1 MPYCQKCGSKLEEDA
16 KYCASCGTPVYVSEA
31 RVRREKGGP
40 SALKIVLLVIGGIFL
55 LIAFGLLVGGG
66 TLLWLNTNL
75 TDSGGFITT
84 KSSQLATDSYAI
96 VLQHV
101 DIDLGESMAGWGLWG
116 PSPSDFVTVKI
127 SGSNNDPS
135 RDIFIGIA
143 RESDVSPYLSN
154 VDYDK
159 VTRFDVS
166 TSGFVTVEYARHTG
180 RATPSSPTSETFWV
194 ASKHG
199 SGTQTLEW
207 NPEAGN
213 YWIVLMNEDGSASV
227 DLTVVAGAKV
237 PLLSTIGLALFV
249 GGVVALAIGVLM
261 IYFGVRGL

>member
-1 MPYCQKCGSKLEEDA
+1 MPHCQKCGAKLEDDA
-16 KYCASCGTPVYVSEA
+16 KYCTSCGTPVHVSET
-31 RVRREKGGP
+31 RVRRGKKGP
-40 SALKIVLLVIGGIFL
+40 SALKIVLLVTGGIFL

-66 TLLWLNTNL
+66 ALLWLNTNL
-75 TDSGGFITT
+75 TDSGGFIATR
-84 KSSQLATDSYAI
+84 SSRLATDSYAI
-96 VLQHV
+96 VLQHI
-101 DIDLGESMAGWGLWG
+101 DIDWGESMAGWRLWR
-116 PSPSDFVTVKI
+116 PTPSDFVTVKI
-127 SGSNNDPS
+127 AGSNNDPS

-143 RESDVSPYLSN
+143 RESDASPYLSN
-154 VDYDK
+154 VDYDE

-166 TSGFVTVEYARHTG
+166 TSGSVTVEYTRHTG

-194 ASKHG
+194 SSKHG

-237 PLLSTIGLALFV
+237 PLLSTIGLALLV
-249 GGVVALAIGVLM
+249 GGVVALAIGVFV

>member
-1 MPYCQKCGSKLEEDA
+1 MPYCQKCGAKLEDDA
-16 KYCASCGTPVYVSEA
+16 KYCASCGTPVYVSET
-31 RVRREKGGP
+31 RVRREKGGL
-40 SALKIVLLVIGGIFL
+40 SALRIVLLVTGGISL

-66 TLLWLNTNL
+66 ALLWLNTSL

-96 VLQHV
+96 VLQHI
-101 DIDLGESMAGWGLWG
+101 DIDWGDSMAGWGLWR
-116 PSPSDFVTVKI
+116 PSPGDFVTIKI
-127 SGSNNDPS
+127 SGSSNDPT

-143 RESDVSPYLSN
+143 READALPYLSN
-154 VDYDK
+154 VDYDE

-166 TSGFVTVEYARHTG
+166 TSGVVTVEYTRHRG
-180 RATPSSPTSETFWV
+180 RAAPSSPTSETFWV

-237 PLLSTIGLALFV
+237 PLLPTIGLALFV
-249 GGVVALAIGVLM
+249 GGAVALVIGVLM